1 MPYCHFECSSGDG
14 AQLINMTVESIID
27 QGRACDLIRQSEG
40 IRSASLTLSEGPE
53 GGVTGVLAELQSHIE
68 APLMIIEALT
78 AWLEG
83 KSLQLTMDLSRLD
96 PGRSAGT
103 VAYWTAW
110 QATRPAS
117 SEIEVVLKLP
127 E

>member
-1 MPYCHFECSSGDG
+1 MPYCLFECFSGDS
-14 AQLINMTVESIID
+14 AELINMKVESVID
-27 QGRACDLIRQSEG
+27 QGRACDLIRQREG
-40 IRSASLTLSEGPE
+40 IRSASLTLSECPE
-53 GGVTGVLAELQSHIE
+53 VGATGVLAELQRHIE
-68 APLMIIEALT
+68 APLMIVEALT
-78 AWLEG
+78 ALFKG
-83 KSLQLTMDLSRLD
+83 KSLRLTIDLSRLD

-103 VAYWTAW
+103 VGYWTAW